1 MPVSAQLKS
10 WQPGRM
16 RVCIVGAGI
25 AGLALAALLRKQ
37 HIEPFIVER
46 AANFDRTGYGV
57 GLYPLGSRVLHGLGL
72 HEEYM
77 LRSAPYDTYE
87 LHNGHGELVQTYDV
101 QATFAQYGPL
111 RGITRGDLLTVLE
124 EGLDGTEIHFGTTIS
139 RIEQGDGEVHATFT
153 DGSTGIFDVLVGADG
168 MHSTTRAQVLDSSEY
183 DEWDTKWGAWVSWIE
198 EPVLK
203 DGSAM
208 EFWGAGNFLGFYPVK
223 DSVMACAAFPKTFM
237 QNGKARAIDL
247 IREQFGHLQSEVAQA
262 LLRVLEKDS
271 TPFYWDL
278 HDYRASVWQKGRVV
292 LVGDAA
298 CGFLPTAGIGATMA
312 LNAAAALADEL
323 SRVDATYACNG
334 IKLFVARQQHRTEAA
349 QDKSRQLGELMFVQ
363 NKPAAWGRDHLMQFY
378 TPHEFAHDTTKLMA
392 QLS

>member
-1 MPVSAQLKS
+1 
-10 WQPGRM
+10 M

-37 HIEPFIVER
+37 HINPFVIER
-46 AANFDRTGYGV
+46 AENFKHTGYGV

-111 RGITRGDLLTVLE
+111 RGITRGDLLSILE
-124 EGLDGTEIHFGTTIS
+124 EGLDGTEIHFGTTIT
-139 RIEQGDGEVHATFT
+139 RIEQGDGEVHATFA
-153 DGSTGIFDVLVGADG
+153 DGSTGTFDVLVGADG
-168 MHSTTRAQVLDSSEY
+168 MHSATRAQVLESSEY
-183 DEWDTKWGAWVSWIE
+183 HEWDTKWGAWVVWID

-223 DSVMACAAFPKTFM
+223 DSVMACPGFPKALM
-237 QNGKARAIDL
+237 QNGKAPAAQI
-247 IREQFGHLQSEVAQA
+247 IAEQFGHLSPELLQP
-262 LLRVLEKDS
+262 LLRALEKDA

-278 HDYRASVWQKGRVV
+278 HDYRSSVWQKGRVV

-334 IKLFVARQQHRTEAA
+334 LKLFVERQKHRTEAA
-349 QDKSRQLGELMFVQ
+349 QSKSRQLGELMFVQ
-363 NKPAAWGRDHLMQFY
+363 SKPAAWGRDHLMQFY
-378 TPHEFAHDTTKLMA
+378 TPHEFAHDTAKLMA